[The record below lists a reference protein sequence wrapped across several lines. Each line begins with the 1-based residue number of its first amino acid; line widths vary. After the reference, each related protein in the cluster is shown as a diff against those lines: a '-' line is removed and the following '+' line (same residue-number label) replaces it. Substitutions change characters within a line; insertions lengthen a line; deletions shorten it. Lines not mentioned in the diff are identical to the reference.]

1 MRLKF
6 LSILILMCIVQFAYA
21 QRTITGVITDESS
34 GETLIGANV
43 VVTGTQIGV
52 TTDINGGFSLK
63 VPDGANSLTVSYVG
77 YADQKI
83 SIEGQNQIN
92 VILKQGTSLDEVVV
106 TALGLVEKKS
116 RITYAAQKIDAKE
129 LNVSRVG
136 DIGQQLSGQVPG
148 LSITTNNGSGV
159 QSSRIILRG
168 ESSLNINRN
177 QPLIVVDGALISNE
191 YIGIG
196 TDAHTGSLPI
206 DYGNSLTDL
215 NPDDF
220 EDITVL
226 KGPKAAALYGS
237 RASNGVLVIR
247 TKSGLEKQ
255 GLGVEFSTGA
265 QFDVVNQFWD
275 EQFEYGG
282 GGYNSANGMYNQ
294 YRSDWGGNFGPIT
307 DGSAVAQVTPSEPN
321 PEATPFEQR
330 ADRKGFFDTGM
341 GTNTNLALSFANDD
355 IWGRLS
361 IGRLSKDGIIPNTGY
376 DKNNVGLRLGT
387 NITDKLRLDFSGNY
401 INSGSHNVPEIGYAY
416 GESLMFQMLW
426 VMKNFDLDA
435 YEDYWLPGQRYKEQN
450 YFLSWGVNPHLLVN
464 ENLNA
469 FTHNRAFGNVKLT
482 YNILDNLSVFARIS
496 RDAYDDLRTSQKASG
511 QPTVA
516 NGRYREQDAS
526 LSETNTDIFMTYVEN
541 LSDRVEVKVNLG
553 GNLFTQKIN
562 NKIAETR
569 DLAIPGIYSLS
580 NAADVPLIDQYDAEK
595 RINSV
600 YGAINLGFDEKIY
613 LDFTARNDWSSTLPS
628 DNNSYFYP
636 SVGVSAILSK
646 MINMPTAVSNA
657 RLRASYAETGNDT
670 DPYLTNR
677 VFATGLIPGSIS
689 NSDLLV
695 NPELRPERTGAIE
708 VGLDLEFLKNR
719 IGLSLDYYQ
728 NTTQDQILRA
738 DISHASGA
746 TAKLINAGKI
756 QSSGVEILLTAKPV
770 QTKKIGWNTMFNW
783 QTNQA
788 QVLELEEG
796 VETFIIAQGPEG
808 ATIEARPGGLMGDIY
823 GRGFARS
830 PDGQIIYDTSTG
842 IAIPQ
847 TSSEKINVGN
857 YNPDWTL
864 GWINNLNFGKVNL
877 RVHLDYRSGGD
888 FYSLTGSQLYRS
900 GSITET
906 LEYREK
912 DITPEG
918 VVQNTDGTF
927 SPNTVSSPGYDY
939 YRNYWVRSN
948 IEANTYDA
956 TFLKLREVALGVDL
970 GKVLNKSVPAF
981 QDVQLSVF
989 ARNLFTWT
997 KTDFVRHFDPE
1008 VMTFTGGSYI
1018 RGFETGQLPGTATF
1032 GFNLKVGL

>member
-1 MRLKF
+1 MKIKY
-6 LSILILMCIVQFAYA
+6 LSILMCLCFVQFAYA

-136 DIGQQLSGQVPG
+136 DVGQQLSGQVPG
-148 LSITTNNGSGV
+148 LAITTSNGSAV

-168 ESSLNINRN
+168 ESSLNVNRN

-220 EDITVL
+220 QDITVL

-247 TKSGLEKQ
+247 TKSGLAKK
-255 GLGVEFSTGA
+255 GVGVEFSTGA

-294 YRSDWGGNFGPIT
+294 FRSDWGGNFGPLT
-307 DGSAVAQVTPSEPN
+307 DGSLVAQSTPSDPS

-330 ADRKGFFDTGM
+330 ADRKGFFDTGI

-361 IGRLSKDGIIPNTGY
+361 LGRLSRDGIIPNTAY

-401 INSGSHNVPEIGYAY
+401 INSGSDNVPEIGYAF
-416 GESLMFQMLW
+416 GEGLMFQMLW

-450 YFLSWGVNPHLLVN
+450 YFLSWGVNPHLIVN
-464 ENLNA
+464 ENLNG

-496 RDAYDDLRTSQKASG
+496 RDAYDDLRTSQKAPG

-526 LSETNTDIFMTYVEN
+526 LSEINADFYMTYVEN
-541 LSDRVEVKVNLG
+541 LSDRVEFKANLG
-553 GNLFTQKIN
+553 GNLFTQNIT

-580 NAADVPLIDQYDAEK
+580 NAADIPLIDQYDAEK
-595 RINSV
+595 RINSI

-613 LDFTARNDWSSTLPS
+613 LDLTARNDWSSTLPS

-636 SVGVSAILSK
+636 SVGVSAILSNMMK
-646 MINMPTAVSNA
+646 MPAAISNA

-719 IGLSLDYYQ
+719 LGLSLDYYQ

-756 QSSGVEILLTAKPV
+756 ESSGIEVLLTAQPV
-770 QTKKIGWNTMFNW
+770 QTKKFGWNTMINW
-783 QTNQA
+783 QTNRA

-830 PDGQIIYDTSTG
+830 PDGQIIYSTSSG

-847 TSSEKINVGN
+847 TASEKVKVGN
-857 YNPDWTL
+857 YNPDWTM

-900 GSITET
+900 GSVTET
-906 LEYREK
+906 LEYREQ
-912 DITPEG
+912 DIVPEG
-918 VVQNTDGTF
+918 VVENADGTF

-956 TFLKLREVALGVDL
+956 TFLKLREVALGIDL
-970 GKVLNKSVPAF
+970 GNVLQKSVPAF
-981 QDVQLSVF
+981 QNAQLSVF

-1008 VMTFTGGSYI
+1008 VMTFAGGSYI
-1018 RGFETGQLPGTATF
+1018 RGFETGQMPGTATF
-1032 GFNLKVGL
+1032 GFNLKIGL

>member
-1 MRLKF
+1 
-6 LSILILMCIVQFAYA
+6 MCLCFVQFAYA

-136 DIGQQLSGQVPG
+136 DVGQQLSGQVPG
-148 LSITTNNGSGV
+148 LAITTSNGSAV

-168 ESSLNINRN
+168 ESSLNVNRN

-220 EDITVL
+220 QDITVL

-247 TKSGLEKQ
+247 TKSGLAKK
-255 GLGVEFSTGA
+255 GVGVEFSTGA

-294 YRSDWGGNFGPIT
+294 FRSDWGGNFGPLT
-307 DGSAVAQVTPSEPN
+307 DGSLVAQSTPSDPS

-330 ADRKGFFDTGM
+330 ADRKGFFDTGI

-361 IGRLSKDGIIPNTGY
+361 LGRLSRDGIIPNTAY

-401 INSGSHNVPEIGYAY
+401 INSGSDNVPEIGYAF
-416 GESLMFQMLW
+416 GEGLMFQMLW

-450 YFLSWGVNPHLLVN
+450 YFLSWGVNPHLIVN
-464 ENLNA
+464 ENLNG

-496 RDAYDDLRTSQKASG
+496 RDAYDDLRTSQKAPG

-526 LSETNTDIFMTYVEN
+526 LSEINADFYMTYVEN
-541 LSDRVEVKVNLG
+541 LSDRVEFKANLG
-553 GNLFTQKIN
+553 GNLFTQNIT

-580 NAADVPLIDQYDAEK
+580 NAADIPLIDQYDAEK
-595 RINSV
+595 RINSI

-613 LDFTARNDWSSTLPS
+613 LDLTARNDWSSTLPS

-636 SVGVSAILSK
+636 SVGVSAILSNMMK
-646 MINMPTAVSNA
+646 MPAAISNA

-719 IGLSLDYYQ
+719 LGLSLDYYQ

-756 QSSGVEILLTAKPV
+756 ESSGIEVLLTAQPV
-770 QTKKIGWNTMFNW
+770 QTKKFGWNTMINW
-783 QTNQA
+783 QTNRA

-830 PDGQIIYDTSTG
+830 PDGQIIYSTSSG

-847 TSSEKINVGN
+847 TASEKVKVGN
-857 YNPDWTL
+857 YNPDWTM

-900 GSITET
+900 GSVTET
-906 LEYREK
+906 LEYREQ
-912 DITPEG
+912 DIVPEG
-918 VVQNTDGTF
+918 VVENADGTF

-956 TFLKLREVALGVDL
+956 TFLKLREVALGIDL
-970 GKVLNKSVPAF
+970 GNVLQKSVPAF
-981 QDVQLSVF
+981 QNAQLSVF

-1008 VMTFTGGSYI
+1008 VMTFAGGSYI
-1018 RGFETGQLPGTATF
+1018 RGFETGQMPGTATF
-1032 GFNLKVGL
+1032 GFNLKIGL

>member
-1 MRLKF
+1 MKLQL
-6 LSILILMCIVQFAYA
+6 LSLVVMLFSFQIAIA
-21 QRTITGVITDESS
+21 QRTVTGMVTDAQNNDA
-34 GETLIGANV
+34 LIGANV
-43 VVTGTQIGV
+43 VEKGTTNGT
-52 TTDINGGFSLK
+52 TTDVDGKYSLK
-63 VPDGANSLTVSYVG
+63 VSGDDAV
-77 YADQKI
+77 I
-83 SIEGQNQIN
+83 SISYIGFETQDIPIAGRSSIN
-92 VILKQGTSLDEVVV
+92 VSLDEGTLLDEVVV
-106 TALGLVEKKS
+106 TALGVVEKKS

-136 DIGQQLSGQVPG
+136 DVGQQLSGQVPG
-148 LSITTNNGSGV
+148 LAITTNNGSGV

-177 QPLIVVDGALISNE
+177 QPLLVVDGALISNE

-220 EDITVL
+220 ADITVL

-255 GLGVEFSTGA
+255 GLGVEFSTGV

-282 GGYNSANGMYNQ
+282 GGYNSGTGLYNQ
-294 YRSDWGGNFGPIT
+294 FRSDWGGNFGPLT
-307 DGSAVAQVTPSEPN
+307 DGSAIAQVTPSDPN
-321 PEATPFEQR
+321 PDATPFEQR
-330 ADRKGFFDTGM
+330 ADRKGFFDTGI
-341 GTNTNLALSFANDD
+341 GTNNNLALSFANDD

-361 IGRLSKDGIIPNTGY
+361 LGRLSRNGIIPNTEY
-376 DKNNVGLRLGT
+376 KKNNVSLRLGT

-401 INSGSHNVPEIGYAY
+401 INSGSDNVPEIGYAF

-435 YEDYWLPGQRYKEQN
+435 YKDYWLPGQQYKAQN
-450 YFLSWGVNPHLLVN
+450 YFLSWGVNPYLLVN
-464 ENLNA
+464 ENLNGFA
-469 FTHNRAFGNVKLT
+469 HNRTFGNVKVT
-482 YNILDNLSVFARIS
+482 YNLMDNLSIFARLS
-496 RDAYDDLRTSQKASG
+496 RDAYDDLRTSQKAPG

-526 LSETNTDIFMTYVEN
+526 LSETNADVYLTYVEN
-541 LSDRVEVKVNLG
+541 LSDRIELKVNLG
-553 GNLFTQKIN
+553 GNAFTQKIN
-562 NKIAETR
+562 NKVAETR
-569 DLAIPGIYSLS
+569 NLAIPGIYSLS
-580 NAADVPLIDQYDAEK
+580 NAADIPLVDQYDAEK
-595 RINSV
+595 RINSI
-600 YGAINLGFDEKIY
+600 YGALNFGFDEKLY
-613 LDFTARNDWSSTLPS
+613 LDLTARNDWSSTLPS

-636 SVGVSAILSK
+636 SVGLSAILSN
-646 MINMPTAVSNA
+646 MINMPTAISSA
-657 RLRASYAETGNDT
+657 RLRTSYAETGNDT

-695 NPELRPERTGAIE
+695 NPELRPERTSAIE
-708 VGLDLEFLKNR
+708 VGLDLELLKSR
-719 IGLSLDYYQ
+719 LGFSIDYYQ
-728 NTTQDQILRA
+728 NTTRDQILRA
-738 DISHASGA
+738 DISNASGA
-746 TAKLINAGKI
+746 TSKLINAGKI
-756 QSSGVEILLTAKPV
+756 QSSGIEILATAVPV
-770 QTKKIGWNTMFNW
+770 KTKKFTWNTMINW

-788 QVLELEEG
+788 KVLELEDG

-830 PDGQIIYDTSTG
+830 PDGQIIYNTSSG

-847 TSSEKINVGN
+847 TDSEKIKVGN
-857 YNPDWTL
+857 YNPDWTM
-864 GWINNLNFGKVNL
+864 GWINNLSYGKVNL

-900 GSITET
+900 GSVTET
-906 LEYREK
+906 LEYREQ

-918 VVQNTDGTF
+918 VVQNDDGSF

-948 IEANTYDA
+948 IESNTYDA
-956 TFLKLREVALGVDL
+956 TFLKLREIALGIDL
-970 GKVLNKSVPAF
+970 GDVLKKSVPAF
-981 QDVQLSVF
+981 ENIQLSVF
-989 ARNLFTWT
+989 ARNLYTWT

-1008 VMTFTGGSYI
+1008 VMTFTGGSYV
-1018 RGFETGQLPGTATF
+1018 RGFETGQMPGTATF
-1032 GFNLKVGL
+1032 GFNLRVGL